1 MLMPIRSGQHWSL
14 ASRNLLVAVLGISY
28 PNFGNLGAKRPIFT
42 SSSLNVLDLMSIG
55 TGIQTSEV
63 FSTLT
68 LLLLFLRGG
77 ASGLIW
83 VCAGISQYV
92 ASSWWT
98 ALPCGAS
105 VYGCRPG
112 APLKIGRGQTS
123 NDDEEEADY

>member
-1 MLMPIRSGQHWSL
+1 MPIR
-14 ASRNLLVAVLGISY
+14 
-28 PNFGNLGAKRPIFT
+28 P
-42 SSSLNVLDLMSIG
+42 
-55 TGIQTSEV
+55 GIQTSEV

-68 LLLLFLRGG
+68 LPLLFLRGG
-77 ASGLIW
+77 ASGFIW

-112 APLKIGRGQTS
+112 APLKINGQAGKAKMTRRKLTI
-123 NDDEEEADY
+123 NRDDFKDEETYKARRLLCE